1 MRALRGLLIAD
12 ALAIAASSIFT
23 DPIVGDVVLLPALLI
38 GVLLAIAC
46 LSGDLVRPRRR
57 TAVICS
63 ALTIVAPFPFLILG
77 GSPGPVLAAA
87 AIVVLQL
94 IPLLARDG
102 PGGAPSIGSEG
113 PRRLLA
119 A

>member
-12 ALAIAASSIFT
+12 ALAIAASSTFT

-57 TAVICS
+57 IAVLCS

-77 GSPGPVLAAA
+77 RSLGPVLAAA
-87 AIVVLQL
+87 AMVVLQL
-94 IPLLARDG
+94 LPQLARDG
-102 PGGAPSIGSEG
+102 PRGAPLDRE
-113 PRRLLA
+113 
-119 A
+119 